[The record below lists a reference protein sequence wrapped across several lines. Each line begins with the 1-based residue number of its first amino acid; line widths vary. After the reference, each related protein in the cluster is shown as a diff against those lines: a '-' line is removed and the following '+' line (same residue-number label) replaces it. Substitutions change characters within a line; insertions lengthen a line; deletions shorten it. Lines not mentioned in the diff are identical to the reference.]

1 MELGE
6 CQKRLLSLS
15 FRNLQSLCKQYNL
28 PANKSRWELAS
39 ELAMLLEKEK
49 LNSGPELEKIIGST
63 QASPSTCSAVLSN
76 IKEASRCV
84 QENHKR
90 DSYSDRGGDDR
101 LHVKHQKGLQ
111 TQIDEALQSDIGA
124 RMSLPPVS
132 LNNGKCSGQGIAQN
146 AKSQSAYGIATNLT
160 PPGHAIEIN
169 HDSASHV
176 KDKISFV
183 ASHPGLNGVVAEPHS
198 CTKVGAN
205 VVVKAIG
212 STNEISANANAN
224 AKAKAKEKEKEK
236 EKANTNTKAAPFQF
250 FVMSEDEGLDLVV
263 DLNFN
268 PASWVR
274 SFNEGLNIPPSTHQS
289 EKGILSDSISSLVG
303 KNDQNT
309 ISSLGSITV
318 DTENRAADSIA
329 PRTNSSLGPHS
340 TDGYNSHSGPHPA
353 DTINVN
359 SNSSASTLPGT
370 FAEVSGSQE
379 WVPVVHSSCLS
390 SDVQNNMPLGM
401 LAGTLCNNVLPQES
415 VGVSVW
421 SERNHAPAADDSI
434 QATTNKDTFS
444 PGYEVISDSNEISF
458 PLSVEKEM
466 LDGTS
471 GVQPG
476 HSGTN
481 DTPKENVLMEAVPM
495 EEDNCNADRLSSQ
508 IARQTVAELPVTD
521 ASSADCRIAGN
532 FDLSGPTPSSAAS
545 DNAITPL
552 ALKDG
557 AKTARSHDSVDKKG
571 PRDTEELH
579 DAPTRNI
586 LFSLRSAS
594 ARQKNPSPRRSA
606 RLVPK

>member
-146 AKSQSAYGIATNLT
+146 AKSQSAY
-160 PPGHAIEIN
+160 
-169 HDSASHV
+169 
-176 KDKISFV
+176 
-183 ASHPGLNGVVAEPHS
+183 EPHS